1 MDTNPSH
8 TKDFKEAA
16 ENHIQKYAGQITGS
30 VFTIARSDIYNLREE
45 SFTEGCQHGYA
56 EAMNELTE
64 ILLARE
70 KEYHKGVLNDQFI
83 NGRFWE
89 CHDILEI
96 LSSFTEQEQSK
107 PE

>member
-1 MDTNPSH
+1 MTNPSH

-16 ENHIQKYAGQITGS
+16 ENYATDDCPAGASEDKGLRGAMYNWTIKD
-30 VFTIARSDIYNLREE
+30 FTA
-45 SFTEGCQHGYA
+45 GCQHGYA